1 MEKICLSQRRIDEIK
16 NVCRKYGNDPGEL
29 INILH
34 GVQDTLGYLPKEV
47 QELIALELG
56 ISAARVYGVVSFYSF
71 FTMKPKG
78 KYPISVCM
86 GTACYVRGGEKVLD
100 EFRRQLGIEVG
111 GTTGTVRE
119 ISLTHTKIETPD
131 GQIVLQP
138 NREMSS
144 SKIINFTV
152 LGRRRIVYKVTAS
165 YDAPTDEVK
174 RACMDAVLAFPA
186 VLKEPTPTVY
196 LSNYGAS
203 SIEYTIRCWTA
214 ADAYWDTYFKMY
226 ERLRNTFA
234 KHNVEMSYDHLNI
247 HVVPEKQ
254 NEN

>member
-34 GVQDTLGYLPKEV
+34 GVQDMLGYLPKEV

-111 GTTGTVRE
+111 GTT
-119 ISLTHTKIETPD
+119 PD
-131 GQIVLQP
+131 GLFSLDSLRCVGACGLAPVVMIGPRVY
-138 NREMSS
+138 
-144 SKIINFTV
+144 
-152 LGRRRIVYKVTAS
+152 GRLKVA
-165 YDAPTDEVK
+165 DVKGILDEIQ
-174 RACMDAVLAFPA
+174 ALE
-186 VLKEPTPTVY
+186 KE
-196 LSNYGAS
+196 
-203 SIEYTIRCWTA
+203 I
-214 ADAYWDTYFKMY
+214 
-226 ERLRNTFA
+226 
-234 KHNVEMSYDHLNI
+234 
-247 HVVPEKQ
+247 
-254 NEN
+254 

>member
-34 GVQDTLGYLPKEV
+34 GVQYTLGYLPKEV

-111 GTTGTVRE
+111 GTT
-119 ISLTHTKIETPD
+119 PD
-131 GQIVLQP
+131 GLFSLDSLRCVGACGLAPVVMIGPRVY
-138 NREMSS
+138 
-144 SKIINFTV
+144 
-152 LGRRRIVYKVTAS
+152 GRLKVT
-165 YDAPTDEVK
+165 DVKGILDEIQ
-174 RACMDAVLAFPA
+174 ALE
-186 VLKEPTPTVY
+186 KE
-196 LSNYGAS
+196 
-203 SIEYTIRCWTA
+203 I
-214 ADAYWDTYFKMY
+214 
-226 ERLRNTFA
+226 
-234 KHNVEMSYDHLNI
+234 
-247 HVVPEKQ
+247 
-254 NEN
+254 

>member
-111 GTTGTVRE
+111 GTPPDGLFSLDSLLTPSSASSLRGRRPATVSRSAHHLSARHTIQASRHVGGTGTSGNICRTIIFRSRGV
-119 ISLTHTKIETPD
+119 SSK
-131 GQIVLQP
+131 
-138 NREMSS
+138 SS
-144 SKIINFTV
+144 SARARAKNGWRKPCSRW
-152 LGRRRIVYKVTAS
+152 LGS
-165 YDAPTDEVK
+165 GS
-174 RACMDAVLAFPA
+174 CQ
-186 VLKEPTPTVY
+186 
-196 LSNYGAS
+196 S
-203 SIEYTIRCWTA
+203 
-214 ADAYWDTYFKMY
+214 
-226 ERLRNTFA
+226 
-234 KHNVEMSYDHLNI
+234 
-247 HVVPEKQ
+247 
-254 NEN
+254 